1 MTFQELLIRDK
12 SVSDHHKYFQMH
24 ATKLQHGIVPKI
36 MNIQK
41 KIRHIALK
49 IPMALKQRI
58 SKLSIVYQKQLRF

>member
-1 MTFQELLIRDK
+1 
-12 SVSDHHKYFQMH
+12 MH

-49 IPMALKQRI
+49 IPIALKQRI